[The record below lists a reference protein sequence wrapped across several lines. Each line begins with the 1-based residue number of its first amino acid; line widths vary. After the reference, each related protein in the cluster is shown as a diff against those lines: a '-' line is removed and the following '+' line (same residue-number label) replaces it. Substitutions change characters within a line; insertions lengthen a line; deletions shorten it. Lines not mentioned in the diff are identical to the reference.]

1 MTIDNTSTT
10 NENTVTQDNDTSTQ
24 NDVNMNNVNTTTE
37 NTKTEK
43 NSTQEWL
50 AYELHTWALENR
62 VMLRQLLTV
71 DNVSH
76 AWQGTTLTVHHSLEE
91 KVDALISEVQSS
103 YSLDITSDDDL
114 TSYDISEWTHEMRAE
129 LSEQLTRLMVAHTL
143 QTEQTTGRDADR
155 DADTEQTTDQA
166 QESTQMLTHELI
178 VRESD
183 EEKAD
188 LLIEDMLTRAQEVN
202 MVELDGLAVNS
213 LLSSLFVACD
223 RLKRNCHDVT
233 GVSEA
238 TRHTQQLVQVKT
250 PFGFSAVQWHELQEK
265 ARTLLNLIGSE
276 DADPEE
282 LQGLAQLIRDSL
294 QTVI

>member
-1 MTIDNTSTT
+1 
-10 NENTVTQDNDTSTQ
+10 
-24 NDVNMNNVNTTTE
+24 
-37 NTKTEK
+37 
-43 NSTQEWL
+43 
-50 AYELHTWALENR
+50 
-62 VMLRQLLTV
+62 MLRQLLTV

-143 QTEQTTGRDADR
+143 QTEQATDQAATDQ
-155 DADTEQTTDQA
+155 DADTEQATDQDTDTNQYANQA
-166 QESTQMLTHELI
+166 QAQAVTHELI
-178 VRESD
+178 IRESD

-188 LLIEDMLTRAQEVN
+188 LVIEDMLTRAQEVN
-202 MVELDGLAVNS
+202 KLELDGLAVNS
-213 LLSSLFVACD
+213 LLSDIFVACD

-238 TRHTQQLVQVKT
+238 TKHIQRLVQVRT
-250 PFGFSAVQWHELQEK
+250 PFGFSAVQWNELQEK
-265 ARTLLNLIGSE
+265 AKTLLTLIESE
-276 DADPEE
+276 DTNAEE